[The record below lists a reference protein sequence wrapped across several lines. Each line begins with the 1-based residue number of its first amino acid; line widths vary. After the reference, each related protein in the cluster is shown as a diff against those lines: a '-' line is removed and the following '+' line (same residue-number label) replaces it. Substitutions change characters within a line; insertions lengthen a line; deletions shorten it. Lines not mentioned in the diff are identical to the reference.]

1 MKRIFLNHVVLCV
14 SLVITSVVIFL
25 SCKKDKLTEPRQN
38 INQEITAYD
47 FKTNQVVQRIKKFDK
62 KLKEV
67 KQGVYRTNELVN
79 VDSAMW
85 DIESLFNI
93 TYSSPDDIFVDK
105 KIQELSFDVKLIDNK
120 I

>member
-79 VDSAMW
+79 VVFRCQ
-85 DIESLFNI
+85 INR
-93 TYSSPDDIFVDK
+93 
-105 KIQELSFDVKLIDNK
+105 
-120 I
+120 